1 MRRDC
6 PRDIRAHLAEVSDWQ
21 NRALEPICPIVFLGA
36 LRIKIR
42 DAENLQVQNQAV
54 YVGLWVANNE
64 RAKFWLSAMNNLK
77 NRGVEDI
84 IIAVVDGLKG
94 FPDAINAA
102 FPATAVRP
110 ASFSWCA
117 ICGTFL
123 AGKIAK

>member
-54 YVGLWVANNE
+54 YVVLWVANNGG
-64 RAKFWLSAMNNLK
+64 AKFWLSVMHNLK
-77 NRGVEDI
+77 NRGVKDI
-84 IIAVVDGLKG
+84 LNAVVDGLKG
-94 FPDAINAA
+94 FPDAVNAA
-102 FPATAVRP
+102 FPETTV
-110 ASFSWCA
+110 
-117 ICGTFL
+117 
-123 AGKIAK
+123 